1 MKTKPHQLSGIF
13 QFGKG
18 KYLIQNWISTR
29 FLMLN
34 MFAFICLLFPSLLFA
49 QKEQI
54 QRIKTDIDSV
64 TIFIS
69 AAEINQSKNVKLLA
83 GSNLILF
90 EEISPKLQ
98 VKSIRVTTPED
109 VSLLS
114 ISSKTNYLSNTSE
127 NPRIQQLKDSVK
139 LISAKLSTLND
150 ELDALKIEKEMLLKN
165 TSLAGTNNGVVIND
179 LKAAADYFRTR
190 ITEINTLST
199 DKNTKVEK
207 FTEVNNKLQ
216 MELNELNAQ
225 YSFERSEIAVLV
237 SVDKP
242 MNATIVLKYL
252 VSDAGWA
259 PSYDIKASDIN
270 KPVDFVY
277 RAKVYNNTGITWS
290 NVKIKLSTADPS
302 LDVTKPVLIPW
313 YLNYNSY
320 TFRTNNQN
328 EGYSQNMIQS
338 DLGDLKLP
346 SGGTSVTFTEIE
358 VPELSAEFN
367 IKTKYSIP
375 SDAKPYL
382 VEVMKQELSATFKH
396 HAVTKVDKDVFL
408 LAQITGWADLN
419 LIEGPANIYYAGT
432 YIGESFI
439 KTRNVSDTL
448 DISLGRDSKVLVTRT
463 KLKEY
468 SSEQLI
474 GSKITE
480 VRVYEMVAKN
490 NRKVP
495 ISLDIFDQIP
505 ISQTEEIEVK
515 ILETSKAE
523 YNPTTGELKWH
534 FNLQPGQSEKVKLS
548 FSMKYPKNKKQ
559 EIMFERKRSML
570 NAPKF

>member
-18 KYLIQNWISTR
+18 IYLIQNWISTR

-328 EGYSQNMIQS
+328 EGYSQNTIQS

-367 IKTKYSIP
+367 IKT
-375 SDAKPYL
+375 
-382 VEVMKQELSATFKH
+382 
-396 HAVTKVDKDVFL
+396 
-408 LAQITGWADLN
+408 N
-419 LIEGPANIYYAGT
+419 LC
-432 YIGESFI
+432 
-439 KTRNVSDTL
+439 
-448 DISLGRDSKVLVTRT
+448 
-463 KLKEY
+463 
-468 SSEQLI
+468 
-474 GSKITE
+474 
-480 VRVYEMVAKN
+480 
-490 NRKVP
+490 
-495 ISLDIFDQIP
+495 
-505 ISQTEEIEVK
+505 
-515 ILETSKAE
+515 
-523 YNPTTGELKWH
+523 
-534 FNLQPGQSEKVKLS
+534 
-548 FSMKYPKNKKQ
+548 
-559 EIMFERKRSML
+559 
-570 NAPKF
+570 